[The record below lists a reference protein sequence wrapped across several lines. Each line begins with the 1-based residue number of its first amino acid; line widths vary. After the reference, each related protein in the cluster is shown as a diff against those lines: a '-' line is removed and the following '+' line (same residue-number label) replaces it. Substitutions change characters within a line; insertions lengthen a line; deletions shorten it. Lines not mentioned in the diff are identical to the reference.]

1 MLTSVKKNSRKIKV
15 IIVED
20 QKIFRQA
27 LRTCLEAEGIEVI
40 AEAENGKILL
50 QFLLETKLKPDV
62 ILLDLEMPV
71 MDGGKALIEIRKFDK
86 EQKIIMLTYLN
97 NEDLIIEMKRNGVNV
112 FLDKNTELDTV
123 VEEIKK
129 LYSEINHTNL
139 SKKIMPKF
147 TKLEH
152 EIMNLIMQSKT
163 TFEIAEI
170 RNRTVKSIEAKRK
183 NIYLKVGCTNL
194 ADFILFC
201 KSEGVMYMG
210 RTDSKN

>member
-139 SKKIMPKF
+139 SKKIMPK
-147 TKLEH
+147 
-152 EIMNLIMQSKT
+152 
-163 TFEIAEI
+163 
-170 RNRTVKSIEAKRK
+170 
-183 NIYLKVGCTNL
+183 
-194 ADFILFC
+194 
-201 KSEGVMYMG
+201 
-210 RTDSKN
+210 